1 MEHRGVEASR
11 VLFWLYIWGDWP
23 GANDQPAYVITNDS
37 LFRRCNGVLVSREL
51 LTLPLNAVPWVFTI
65 LFAADYRACFVC
77 PFPVFS
83 ILCCFASD
91 TFSILVYTFACVC
104 VLSCFFLFSALP
116 CPTLLP
122 LSLSL
127 FFLRAVV
134 LFVSLFPPFA
144 SLKRYLA
151 KTSTQY
157 IPRFLRLTFWLCLLD
172 LLGVS
177 LLLMCGADGGTNDC
191 MNFLFH
197 RHNVDL
203 GDAVKMEVCMVEKKA
218 MYSLAHGFRGD
229 FFIINL
235 DGMMDDGEQL

>member
-104 VLSCFFLFSALP
+104 VLSCFFLFSAVP

-122 LSLSL
+122 RSLSL

-134 LFVSLFPPFA
+134 LFVSLFPAICFVEAVLGKKLQPSIYPVFFA
-144 SLKRYLA
+144 
-151 KTSTQY
+151 
-157 IPRFLRLTFWLCLLD
+157 
-172 LLGVS
+172 
-177 LLLMCGADGGTNDC
+177 
-191 MNFLFH
+191 
-197 RHNVDL
+197 
-203 GDAVKMEVCMVEKKA
+203 
-218 MYSLAHGFRGD
+218 
-229 FFIINL
+229 
-235 DGMMDDGEQL
+235 